1 MDERGLLAA
10 YVSCHKEKMPG
21 SEGLFNQAEG
31 GTKWYVC
38 KLKPDTGMWDALLN
52 VRVRDS

>member
-1 MDERGLLAA
+1 MRGGLLAA
-10 YVSCHKEKMPG
+10 YVQCHKEKMPS
-21 SEGLFNQAEG
+21 SERLFNQAEG
-31 GTKWYVC
+31 RTKWYVC